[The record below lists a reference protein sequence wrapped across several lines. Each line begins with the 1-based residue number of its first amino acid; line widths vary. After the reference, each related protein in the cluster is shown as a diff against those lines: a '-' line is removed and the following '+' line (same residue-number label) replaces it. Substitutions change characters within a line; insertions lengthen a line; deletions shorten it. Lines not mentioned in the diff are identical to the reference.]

1 MVERTVNWLIY
12 TCLLGLLPVLARLF
26 VWTLSNKG
34 VDPVAVGDLV
44 AFGLVLQSANIS
56 EVNRSKGDDPIWQ
69 TVNNGASVLFI
80 AMYGLLMFAA
90 ISLPENINQTRILYT
105 TIALSVVSFLLTLSV
120 FLRLRAS
127 VGPAT

>member
-26 VWTLSNKG
+26 VWAISNKG

-56 EVNRSKGDDPIWQ
+56 EVNRGGRNDPVWQ
-69 TVNNGASVLFI
+69 TIHNGASVLFI

-90 ISLPENINQTRILYT
+90 ISLPENINQSRILLT
-105 TIALSVVSFLLTLSV
+105 TIVLSIVSFLLTLSV
-120 FLRLRAS
+120 FLRLRLGTETR
-127 VGPAT
+127 V